1 MVRSLTGSKNSPTAL
16 HQLTFVLQHLADELL
31 SGEAGIGLS
40 QVRIL
45 SVLHSSVPHSQLHIA
60 RALYQTESNVSRQ
73 LREMK
78 REGLVNVTRN
88 KKDARKRDVTL
99 TSKGARKAEQGKRL
113 LAAQH
118 KELFKLMGASEAK
131 HFDKVIQHLLKALQ
145 I

>member
-1 MVRSLTGSKNSPTAL
+1 MKPLSRSKDSPTAL

-45 SVLHSSVPHSQLHIA
+45 SVLHSSTPHSQLQMA

-73 LREMK
+73 LKEMK
-78 REGLVNVTRN
+78 KQGLVNVKRN
-88 KKDARKRDVTL
+88 KKDARQRDVTL
-99 TSKGARKAEQGKRL
+99 TTKGARKAEQGKRL

-118 KELFKLMGASEAK
+118 KDLLRLMDSAQAK
-131 HFDKVIQHLLKALQ
+131 NFDRGIEHLLRALQ